1 VRLPALILCLIA
13 VAPLQ
18 TLPARPTPQ
27 TGQPPR
33 DVIIRPEPVGTSA
46 IKGRV
51 VAADTGNP
59 IRRANVTLVRGLPP
73 GAAGRGRGAA
83 AMGTSIT
90 PVSRASQPLETS
102 SRPRQAVTNAQGVFE
117 FNGLQAGT
125 YRIIVSGATH
135 FPQYIGMAYGAKRPN
150 APFSSEMGQT
160 ISVAEG
166 QTFDKAVVQ
175 LPRGAVISGRVTDE
189 SSEPLARVQVYTVFY
204 PPGSTRGQRTGFG
217 AQTDDLGQ
225 FRLYGL
231 APGDYL
237 VAAEARENTFMSPNA
252 PLEVEE
258 ERIGFLTTYYPGTTD
273 EAAASRVRTRAGSE
287 TSGIEIRLG
296 EGRLFRVSGS
306 VVDSQGK
313 PAAQV
318 MGQMMRREGGVNGV
332 SPFGFSTDEK
342 GQFRM
347 RNLPPGNYRLVVQ
360 PRQNFGPGGRGN
372 DADAG
377 EMALVPLTVASDL
390 ENVVVMTMP
399 GVTITGRLVIE
410 QGPASPSPG
419 QIRVMAVVGN
429 PEDSMVMGRGRQPVL
444 VGPDQTFTLKGLMG
458 EYLLRVAAPNLYV
471 KSVTLDGGAD
481 VTDRPH
487 EFTTNERVVMT
498 VTSRASTLEGTV
510 TDSKGSVAAETGI
523 VVFSEDRAG
532 WRTSSTRTRR
542 GMTDADGHFRVQGL
556 MPGTYFVIAVP
567 RERLTI
573 VPGGPEAAFF
583 EQLSKDAVSVV
594 IGDDEERKL
603 DLKVVEAP

>member
-1 VRLPALILCLIA
+1 VPAVLILCLIA
-13 VAPLQ
+13 GAPSQ
-18 TLPARPTPQ
+18 VVVPPPTAQ
-27 TGQPPR
+27 VGQPPR
-33 DVIIRPEPVGTSA
+33 DVVARPEPAGTSA

-59 IRRANVTLVRGLPP
+59 IRRANVTLVRGGPP
-73 GAAGRGRGAA
+73 QVPGGGRGAA
-83 AMGTSIT
+83 ATGTSVT
-90 PVSRASQPLETS
+90 PASRSSQPPETF

-125 YRIIVSGATH
+125 YRIMVSGATH
-135 FPQYIGMAYGAKRPN
+135 FPQYLGMAYGGKRPN
-150 APFSSEMGQT
+150 GPFSSDMGQS
-160 ISVAEG
+160 IAVAEG
-166 QTFDKAVVQ
+166 QTFDKAVVR

-237 VAAEARENTFMSPNA
+237 VAAEARENTYAGPNA
-252 PLEVEE
+252 PQEVEA

-287 TSGIEIRLG
+287 TPGIEIRLG

-313 PAAQV
+313 PATQV
-318 MGQMMRREGGVNGV
+318 MGQLMRREAGFNGG
-332 SPFGFSTDEK
+332 SSFGFSTDEK
-342 GQFRM
+342 GQFQM

-372 DADAG
+372 DADPG
-377 EMALVPLTVASDL
+377 EMAMVPLTVASDL
-390 ENVVVMTMP
+390 DNVVVMTMP

-410 QGPASPSPG
+410 QGPASPSAGP
-419 QIRVMAVVGN
+419 IRVMAVVVGSEN
-429 PEDSMVMGRGRQPVL
+429 SMVMGRPPQPVL
-444 VGPDQTFTLKGLMG
+444 VGPEQTFTMKGLMG
-458 EYLLRVAAPNLYV
+458 EYLLRVAAPNVYV
-471 KSVTLDGGAD
+471 KSVTLDGGDD
-481 VTDRPH
+481 VTDTPR
-487 EFTTNERVVMT
+487 EFKTNDRVVMT
-498 VTSRASTLEGTV
+498 VTSRASTLEGIV
-510 TDSKGSVAAETGI
+510 TDSKGAVAAESGVI
-523 VVFSEDRAG
+523 MFSEERSA

-542 GMTDADGHFRVQGL
+542 AVADAEGHFRVQGL
-556 MPGTYFVIAVP
+556 MPGKYFVAALP

-573 VPGGPEAAFF
+573 VPGGPEASFF

-603 DLKVVEAP
+603 DLKVVEGP